1 MVVVDME
8 EDNMNLKNMINEAS
22 QQWKV
27 KDAIELQ
34 KAHERVLR
42 AASALDKAVQKLAA
56 ASKKHRNK
64 PNAPLFEKEANAMY
78 NAIAKFVMNPRSEF
92 FGNWDAFKKTGKA
105 IFKEHWN

>member
-1 MVVVDME
+1 MK
-8 EDNMNLKNMINEAS
+8 LKNMVNEAS
-22 QQWKV
+22 QQWQV

-42 AASALDKAVQKLAA
+42 ATSALDKAIQKLAA

-78 NAIAKFVMNPRSEF
+78 AAFEQNIMSTSSRFWK
-92 FGNWDAFKKTGKA
+92 NWEEFKKTGKA
-105 IFKEHWN
+105 IFSNHWS